1 MAVVVVHHLHKQ
13 IGPVD
18 PFDLISGPRADMG
31 CYSIVSSARASIA
44 GAISRPSVLAVFI
57 LMTNLNFRSSP
68 HSLIGRDEW
77 HAEAKRFAVLR
88 LMTKFESMRASGCR
102 HWY

>member
-1 MAVVVVHHLHKQ
+1 MAVVVVHHLNKQ

-44 GAISRPSVLAVFI
+44 GAVEPNCVLLPDALTAPKKKARFGFGPGFFCRFVHVHLGFI
-57 LMTNLNFRSSP
+57 A
-68 HSLIGRDEW
+68 DW
-77 HAEAKRFAVLR
+77 
-88 LMTKFESMRASGCR
+88 
-102 HWY
+102 